1 MLSSF
6 HKFILI
12 FNIDF
17 LNSIINVLDFDIE
30 LLFSLSFALMFAKLE
45 EEKCMKRL
53 FIFLF
58 IENILSFEL

>member
-1 MLSSF
+1 MLFCNCLLFNEFMLSSF

-30 LLFSLSFALMFAKLE
+30 LLFLLSFALINVCE
-45 EEKCMKRL
+45 MKRRRMH
-53 FIFLF
+53 
-58 IENILSFEL
+58 EATC